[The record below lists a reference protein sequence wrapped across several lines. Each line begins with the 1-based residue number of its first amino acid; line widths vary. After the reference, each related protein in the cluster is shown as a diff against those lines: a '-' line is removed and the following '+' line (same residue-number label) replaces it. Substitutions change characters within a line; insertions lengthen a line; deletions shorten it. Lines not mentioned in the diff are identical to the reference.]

1 MIVRNLF
8 LIMIVFSITL
18 YCTMI
23 TLYHFIFNMIML
35 IFTIKQRIY
44 LIDIVIINVTL
55 VLIMCIV
62 FYQIIQTN
70 KKSINAI

>member
-1 MIVRNLF
+1 MTIRNLF

-18 YCTMI
+18 YYTVI
-23 TLYHFIFNMIML
+23 TLYHFIFNIFML
-35 IFTIKQRIY
+35 ILTIKQQID
-44 LIDIVIINVTL
+44 LIDIVIINTTL
-55 VLIMCIV
+55 VLIMCSV